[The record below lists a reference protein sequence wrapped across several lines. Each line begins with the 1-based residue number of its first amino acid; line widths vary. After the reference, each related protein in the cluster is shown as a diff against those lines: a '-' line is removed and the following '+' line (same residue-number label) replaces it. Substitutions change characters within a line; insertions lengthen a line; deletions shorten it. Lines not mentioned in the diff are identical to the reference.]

1 MSENMMC
8 PDHKDNKK
16 YRDKYDDIFR
26 KKLSN
31 NSRPSVEKYSLPL
44 SMELYSKLYAELS
57 R

>member
-26 KKLSN
+26 KKKKKVKVKKEN
-31 NSRPSVEKYSLPL
+31 
-44 SMELYSKLYAELS
+44 KLN
-57 R
+57 

>member
-26 KKLSN
+26 KKKKKKEEKKKENKSN
-31 NSRPSVEKYSLPL
+31 
-44 SMELYSKLYAELS
+44 
-57 R
+57 

>member
-26 KKLSN
+26 KK
-31 NSRPSVEKYSLPL
+31 EK
-44 SMELYSKLYAELS
+44 EKSKKRIIKCLQKN
-57 R
+57 

>member
-26 KKLSN
+26 KKKKKIKVKKEN
-31 NSRPSVEKYSLPL
+31 
-44 SMELYSKLYAELS
+44 KLN
-57 R
+57 

>member
-26 KKLSN
+26 KKKKIKKNDSTRIN
-31 NSRPSVEKYSLPL
+31 RK
-44 SMELYSKLYAELS
+44 
-57 R
+57 

>member
-26 KKLSN
+26 KKKKKKNDSTRIN
-31 NSRPSVEKYSLPL
+31 RK
-44 SMELYSKLYAELS
+44 
-57 R
+57 